1 MKTSFKTLAAF
12 CSLAL
17 ALNTGCTDGA
27 SSDGA
32 ASSTPLMNTSAAQN
46 TTSATTASKAAD
58 TPEEVPDAQGSCEIA
73 FSGNSA
79 TAANSAVADSGGAV
93 TVSGGTVTI
102 NKAGITVLLNEQNAN
117 LALKIADYGY
127 VIETGRL
134 SLTGTGD
141 ELLHNESVKEAYL
154 GKAK

>member
-1 MKTSFKTLAAF
+1 M
-12 CSLAL
+12 
-17 ALNTGCTDGA
+17 
-27 SSDGA
+27 
-32 ASSTPLMNTSAAQN
+32 
-46 TTSATTASKAAD
+46 
-58 TPEEVPDAQGSCEIA
+58 
-73 FSGNSA
+73 
-79 TAANSAVADSGGAV
+79 
-93 TVSGGTVTI
+93 TI

-134 SLTGTGD
+134 TLTGTGD